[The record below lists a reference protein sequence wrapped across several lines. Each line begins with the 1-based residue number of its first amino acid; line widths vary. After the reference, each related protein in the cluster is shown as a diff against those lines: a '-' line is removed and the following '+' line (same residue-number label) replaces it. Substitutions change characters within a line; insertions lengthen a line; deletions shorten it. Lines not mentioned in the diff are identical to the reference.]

1 MGSICIDDTV
11 VKPIKRRKKK
21 KPLGS
26 ASAIADFSK
35 ASIASQQLKSSSKLI
50 EYEKTRRTGRKLA
63 KKAQEILMESKH
75 FQSSEEEEK
84 KKLDEDIEPEPH
96 YIKEELQYLKIAQA
110 YENKDAQM
118 YQQEVS
124 KMAELH
130 K

>member
-1 MGSICIDDTV
+1 
-11 VKPIKRRKKK
+11 
-21 KPLGS
+21 
-26 ASAIADFSK
+26 
-35 ASIASQQLKSSSKLI
+35 
-50 EYEKTRRTGRKLA
+50 
-63 KKAQEILMESKH
+63 MESKH
-75 FQSSEEEEK
+75 FQSSDEEEK
-84 KKLDEDIEPEPH
+84 KLNADIVDIEPEPH